1 MKSNLADVEP
11 KKNISF
17 LVSIPFHKT
26 IDDFCKEH
34 SISKSLL
41 IRTSLNQMM
50 NQYHGESK

>member
-1 MKSNLADVEP
+1 MKINADIEP

>member
-1 MKSNLADVEP
+1 MKINADIEP

-26 IDDFCKEH
+26 IDNFCKEH

-41 IRTSLNQMM
+41 IRTSLNQMI
-50 NQYHGESK
+50 NQYQSDEK